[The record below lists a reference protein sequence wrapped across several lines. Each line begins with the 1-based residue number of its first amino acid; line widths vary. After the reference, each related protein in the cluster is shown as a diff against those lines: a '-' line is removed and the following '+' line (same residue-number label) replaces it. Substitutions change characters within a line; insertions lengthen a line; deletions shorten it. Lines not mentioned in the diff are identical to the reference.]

1 MFSYLKSIKKR
12 DPAARHY
19 LQILL
24 FYPGVKALFWHRIA
38 HFFYR
43 MKFKLVGEMISYFVR
58 MVHGIEIHS
67 NATIGKRL
75 FIDHGMG
82 VVIGETTVIGDDCL
96 IYQGATLGGTGKE
109 HKKRHPTLGN
119 NVMVGAGAKILGN
132 ITIGN
137 NVKIGAN
144 TVVLR
149 DVPDGETIVGPK
161 GQVI

>member
-1 MFSYLKSIKKR
+1 
-12 DPAARHY
+12 
-19 LQILL
+19 
-24 FYPGVKALFWHRIA
+24 
-38 HFFYR
+38 
-43 MKFKLVGEMISYFVR
+43 
-58 MVHGIEIHS
+58 
-67 NATIGKRL
+67 
-75 FIDHGMG
+75 
-82 VVIGETTVIGDDCL
+82 
-96 IYQGATLGGTGKE
+96 LGGTGKE